1 MTAQGWKEAL
11 NDSMPEDLARE
22 IEIFETQIELRKLG
36 KVDPKVF
43 AETRLRRGVYGQR
56 YDNGQRDD
64 GTGSKALDFPS
75 GALEKGPDTMWDA
88 PGMMRIKIPFGALT
102 PEQLEML
109 AALSEEYSD
118 AISHITTRQD
128 IQLHY
133 VHLEDTPTLMRRLA
147 SVGITTRE
155 ACGNSVRNVTAC
167 QFAGTCQDEPFD
179 VTPYAD
185 ALTYYLLGHP
195 DAQNFG
201 RKFKIAFSGCAD
213 QPCGLTT
220 IHDLGFTAK
229 IENGK
234 RGFEVVVGG
243 GLGAVP
249 HTAKLFAEFIPEE
262 ELLPLSL
269 AACRVFTRLGEKRN
283 RARARMKFV
292 VKKLGI
298 EEFRKVVYEERETLD
313 PDPRWTSF
321 IPGTQNEREKG
332 LKPASS
338 LVRRK
343 PDGEEVELGE
353 FDVWR
358 ATNVRPQKQAGYSV
372 VTITCPLGDLSADQM
387 RQLADIAR
395 EHTDGTLRTTVE
407 QNLVLRWVSDADLP
421 ALFEQLKAVGLG
433 APGAGTI
440 VDVTSCPGT
449 DTCKLG
455 IANSRGLAAVLNE
468 SLTTKSLMLDEAV
481 GDLHIKVS
489 GCFNS
494 CGQHHI
500 ADIGFWGVSRKVGS
514 HVVPHFQAVLGGQ
527 WTENAKSY
535 GLAVGA
541 VPSKNIPQVVDRL
554 VTEYTS
560 GREKGESFQ
569 DFVRRLGKA
578 KMRKLLEDLIAV
590 PAYEVDKTFYTD
602 WHDPREF
609 TIGDLGVGEC
619 AGEVVSEV
627 DFALAA
633 SEREVFEAQEH
644 LEQGDVEGAA
654 RRSLDAMLRA
664 AHSLTKQLAG
674 DIDQEPATVVAK
686 FREHLFD
693 TKLFFDRFA
702 GGKFGTYLFSAMED
716 DAAIDA
722 ERARERIE
730 EAQLFVEAAHSCYGR
745 LVEAGRVS

>member
-11 NDSMPEDLARE
+11 SKAMPEDLARE
-22 IEIFETQIELRKLG
+22 IEIFETQIELRKLN

-64 GTGSKALDFPS
+64 GTGSKVLDFPS
-75 GALEKGPDTMWDA
+75 GDLEKGPDTKWDA

-118 AISHITTRQD
+118 GICHITTRQD

-147 SVGITTRE
+147 TVGVTTRE
-155 ACGNSVRNVTAC
+155 ACGNTVRNVTAC
-167 QFAGTCQDEPFD
+167 QFAGTCQTEPFD

-195 DAQNFG
+195 DTQNFG
-201 RKFKIAFSGCAD
+201 RKFKVAFSGCAD

-220 IHDLGFTAK
+220 IHDLGFIAK
-229 IENGK
+229 VEDGK
-234 RGFEVVVGG
+234 RGFEMYVGG

-249 HTAKLFAEFIPEE
+249 HTAKLFAAFIPEE
-262 ELLPLSL
+262 ELLPMSL

-292 VKKLGI
+292 VQKLGL
-298 EEFRKVVYEERETLD
+298 EEFKKVVLQEREGLEHD
-313 PDPRWTSF
+313 ERWTSY
-321 IPGTQNEREKG
+321 IPRARQEREKG
-332 LKPASS
+332 LRPASS
-338 LVRRK
+338 LVRRQA
-343 PDGEEVELGE
+343 PGAPVELNG
-353 FDVWR
+353 FDLWR
-358 ATNVRPQKQAGYSV
+358 ATNVRAQKQAGYSV

-387 RQLADIAR
+387 RALADIAR
-395 EHTDGTLRTTVE
+395 EHNDGTIRATVE
-407 QNLVLRWVSDADLP
+407 QNLVLRWISEADLP
-421 ALFEQLKAVGLG
+421 QLHEKLEAVGL
-433 APGAGTI
+433 AKPGAGTI

-468 SLTTKSLMLDEAV
+468 SLTTKNLMLDEAV

-541 VPSKNIPQVVDRL
+541 VPSKNIPKVVDRL
-554 VTEYTS
+554 VSEYTS
-560 GREKGESFQ
+560 GRNEGESFQ
-569 DFVRRLGKA
+569 GFVRRLGKA
-578 KMRKLLEDLIAV
+578 KMRKLLEDLITV
-590 PAYEVDKTFYTD
+590 PAYEIDKSFYSD

-609 TIGDLGVGEC
+609 TIGDLGIGEC

-644 LEQGDVEGAA
+644 LEKGDVDAA
-654 RRSLDAMLRA
+654 AKRSLHAMLRA
-664 AHSLTKQLAG
+664 ARSLTKQLAG
-674 DIDQEPATVVAK
+674 EIEDEPATVVAK

-702 GGKFGTYLFSAMED
+702 GGKFGTYLFNAVEE
-716 DAAIDA
+716 AGEVDA
-722 ERARERIE
+722 ERARQRIE

-745 LVEAGRVS
+745 LVESGRVS